1 MPTYQYVCT
10 NPEDKH
16 EFEVVHSVTDGSL
29 NDCTTSNSCLSS
41 GLVQS
46 YW

>member
-1 MPTYQYVCT
+1 LKTTPTEPYT
-10 NPEDKH
+10 FRTGLPH
-16 EFEVVHSVTDGSL
+16 WVHSVNDGSL

-41 GLVQS
+41 ALVQT